1 MASISTA
8 DIALNRIIASA
19 ENRLIFDSRTRSSC
33 LPFAAQVVPSD
44 TDPCL
49 LYLQANWGSE
59 SLLWVDEQLAR
70 CRSHPD
76 IPADMLP
83 EHSWVQPIPWCQHIP
98 QSHHF

>member
-1 MASISTA
+1 M
-8 DIALNRIIASA
+8 
-19 ENRLIFDSRTRSSC
+19 
-33 LPFAAQVVPSD
+33 PFAAQVVPSD